1 MRAKEAAL
9 RVLQRNPA
17 VPEPATNRA
26 TTVRQEGTTAAPITA
41 TTVRQCPLPV
51 DYEFAELYG
60 LDRSRQEFFGA
71 VALVADFDGERWPE
85 DKALENLRQ
94 WWGRDLETL
103 TAAEWIVSA
112 AHADEVRAIA
122 RDEGCR

>member
-9 RVLQRNPA
+9 RVLQRNFA
-17 VPEPATNRA
+17 VPVRATNRA
-26 TTVRQEGTTAAPITA
+26 TTVRQQGTTAGPITA
-41 TTVRQCPLPV
+41 TTVRQRPLGV

-60 LDRSRQEFFGA
+60 LDGSRQEFLGA

-85 DKALENLRQ
+85 DEALENLRQ

-112 AHADEVRAIA
+112 AHADEVRAMA
-122 RDEGCR
+122 CDESCG

>member
-1 MRAKEAAL
+1 MI
-9 RVLQRNPA
+9 
-17 VPEPATNRA
+17 
-26 TTVRQEGTTAAPITA
+26 G
-41 TTVRQCPLPV
+41 
-51 DYEFAELYG
+51 
-60 LDRSRQEFFGA
+60 SRQQFLGA

-85 DKALENLRQ
+85 DEALENLRQ

-112 AHADEVRAIA
+112 ADADEVRAMA